1 MIQIYKF
8 TVSNILTLAM
18 SGLNVCMI
26 LLYGQLLIKSWE
38 SQYIIGR
45 TRKEVTEIVDF
56 EPVKVLKNFYF
67 LYLNN
72 DPGAIDA
79 VGSKNRF
86 YIMNVEKFCYNKLE
100 EHHGMPDLMELSADV
115 QFIRD
120 NYNGN
125 FIKGSEIFIL
135 VAMGCFTI
143 FNSLFVPFRLKDR
156 QIPIIFRN
164 SDTNE
169 WYERRRVQNFIFFL
183 IWIMGG
189 CLPNLS
195 FFAYGAPCLHTSDNE
210 RFSVTV
216 SDRYQYLLATFLWV
230 LIIPGLVMSISLLF
244 RDKSGLICFPCL
256 IANTVFGFI
265 MMFLSLYIIANVCF
279 LAYDYYLM
287 WIHRFHAMAF
297 VLGVLNN
304 YIYYH
309 TLYQI
314 DIGRSKDVRTE

>member
-1 MIQIYKF
+1 
-8 TVSNILTLAM
+8 M

-72 DPGAIDA
+72 DPGAVDA
-79 VGSKNRF
+79 TGSKNRF
-86 YIMNVEKFCYNKLE
+86 YIMNMKEFCKDDKGGDQ
-100 EHHGMPDLMELSADV
+100 GMPDLRELSEDI

-120 NYNGN
+120 NYNGS

-143 FNSLFVPFRLKDR
+143 FNFLFVPFRLKDR

-169 WYERRRVQNFIFFL
+169 WYERRRVQNLIFFL

-195 FFAYGAPCLHTSDNE
+195 FFAYGAPCLHTSDND

-216 SDRYQYLLATFLWV
+216 SDRY
-230 LIIPGLVMSISLLF
+230 
-244 RDKSGLICFPCL
+244 
-256 IANTVFGFI
+256 
-265 MMFLSLYIIANVCF
+265 
-279 LAYDYYLM
+279 
-287 WIHRFHAMAF
+287 
-297 VLGVLNN
+297 
-304 YIYYH
+304 
-309 TLYQI
+309 
-314 DIGRSKDVRTE
+314 